1 MIFTRYRLQ
10 IRQILRSCLK
20 PPLTIPRNEDIGCD
34 RDPRPPKPSVRR
46 TEPGS
51 MRSRCRTARTL
62 PLPAARTM
70 CPSPRPG
77 QQRHCSPRGQSG

>member
-34 RDPRPPKPSVRR
+34 RAPRPPK
-46 TEPGS
+46 
-51 MRSRCRTARTL
+51 TL